1 MSVQLRS
8 IVLSAVLS
16 AGLVACSDETP
27 TESLETS
34 VQAVSVS
41 PTTVYPTPATSP
53 SPSGTAN
60 VIGRWCEEI
69 AEAVDDQDR
78 AIDIYR
84 EGEQLPNAALAAAAG
99 ILASPTASED
109 EVVEAGQRVERSCE
123 RTGVDLTD

>member
-1 MSVQLRS
+1 MSVRS
-8 IVLSAVLS
+8 ASVVLSVALS
-16 AGLVACSDETP
+16 VGLIACSDETP

-53 SPSGTAN
+53 SPSGTAD
-60 VIGRWCEEI
+60 VIARWCGEL
-69 AEAVDDQDR
+69 AEAVGDQDR
-78 AIDIYR
+78 AIEIYR
-84 EGEQLPNAALAAAAG
+84 DGEELPNAALAAAAG

-109 EVVEAGQRVERSCE
+109 EVLEAGQRVERSCE